1 MPLYDGFRI
10 SVSGMDAQLRRLR
23 MIASNLANVNST
35 SSASGQVYRRREVV
49 FAAAPLDEQ
58 NGQFSSN
65 SSPAQRVTVA
75 KVVEDPRPLKSVFMP
90 GHPDADEQGIVQF
103 PNVEPFEEVV
113 DMMDALRSYE
123 ANIATFNASKEM
135 MKKAL
140 EIGR

>member
-58 NGQFSSN
+58 NGRFSSN

>member
-1 MPLYDGFRI
+1 MPLFDGFRI

-23 MIASNLANVNST
+23 TIASNLANVNST
-35 SSASGQVYRRREVV
+35 ASASGQVYRRKDVV
-49 FAAAPLDEQ
+49 FAPAPLDGQ
-58 NGQFSSN
+58 NSPFSPSD
-65 SSPAQRVTVA
+65 PAAQRVSVV

-90 GHPDADEQGIVQF
+90 GHPDADEQGFVQF

-113 DMMDALRSYE
+113 HMMDALRSYE
-123 ANIATFNASKEM
+123 ANIATFNASKDM

>member
-1 MPLYDGFRI
+1 
-10 SVSGMDAQLRRLR
+10 

-35 SSASGQVYRRREVV
+35 SSTSGEVYRRREVV
-49 FAAAPLDEQ
+49 FAAAPLDGQ
-58 NGQFSSN
+58 NGQLSSN
-65 SSPAQRVTVA
+65 SSQAQRVTVS

-113 DMMDALRSYE
+113 SMMDALRSYE

>member
-1 MPLYDGFRI
+1 
-10 SVSGMDAQLRRLR
+10 